1 MIKPLARA
9 ISFSFILLIASISAH
24 AESEPEIIRQML
36 DNMAE
41 QSGGVRPTYES
52 LKLDD
57 SGNIILSGLLSRTGH
72 GNNRVTISVDTIR
85 FNGVSKRRSGTYVI
99 SQAEWNGAVIDLNN
113 PDTGP
118 VHLSVPTST
127 ARNVYFI
134 AAENLVTGKPNLLAG
149 TAVYE
154 TGNIPVIKL
163 KFDGKGFEAKNI
175 KVKWKGDRDSG
186 YGRWNM
192 SLGSLAIPV
201 KAISDRITATI
212 LQDLQYQI
220 LDIGFNGNFALE
232 EKNGNLAVGSALT
245 LSGQKMGQIELVFA
259 GQDIPVALIEKMRQM
274 QDGDKENM
282 AGMMSYM
289 MGMKLSGLKL
299 RIADNSLIRKA
310 LPYLAEKEGMSLD
323 AYIDSAVKNLKQAL
337 SDLPVPELQQQTVN
351 AVRQFLLDPKNL
363 TFQAKPEQPVS
374 ATVLMGL
381 IIAPATAVKMLG
393 VSISANE

>member
-118 VHLSVPTST
+118 VHLSIPAST
-127 ARNVYFI
+127 AHNVYFI

-163 KFDGKGFEAKNI
+163 KFDGK
-175 KVKWKGDRDSG
+175 D
-186 YGRWNM
+186 
-192 SLGSLAIPV
+192 
-201 KAISDRITATI
+201 
-212 LQDLQYQI
+212 
-220 LDIGFNGNFALE
+220 
-232 EKNGNLAVGSALT
+232 
-245 LSGQKMGQIELVFA
+245 
-259 GQDIPVALIEKMRQM
+259 
-274 QDGDKENM
+274 
-282 AGMMSYM
+282 
-289 MGMKLSGLKL
+289 
-299 RIADNSLIRKA
+299 
-310 LPYLAEKEGMSLD
+310 
-323 AYIDSAVKNLKQAL
+323 
-337 SDLPVPELQQQTVN
+337 
-351 AVRQFLLDPKNL
+351 
-363 TFQAKPEQPVS
+363 FQAKTSKSNGKV
-374 ATVLMGL
+374 TGIVDMG
-381 IIAPATAVKMLG
+381 AGTCHWAVWPYR
-393 VSISANE
+393 